1 MNKFA
6 IGCGVVVVILLFIA
20 VVVALA
26 LGGTYNRLVRLQ
38 QSVDQSWAQVQN
50 VYQRRA
56 DLIPKLVNTV
66 SGAANFEKS
75 TLVEVRNARASVG
88 QVKLDPNK
96 APTDP
101 AELAQFQAAQGQLS
115 NALSRLLVVVERY
128 PELKANQNFVG
139 LQAQLEG
146 TENRISVERGTCS
159 VLRSAHFSPRNRAQK
174 DRRLCLSILG
184 LRHLHPQQHRNSL
197 HAWIEKVDRAVHCS
211 MLKYGGEAALISI
224 ARRSGRSTRLLAVA
238 LLALLVQS
246 VRAAEI
252 IPPKPTGYFNDYAN
266 VVSKEAAHR
275 FNEQLAQ
282 FERETSDQV
291 VVAVFPKM
299 QSDSSI
305 EDYTQRVAQAWGV
318 GQKDRRNGVALFV
331 FVADRKMFIQV
342 GYGLEGAL
350 PDIMAFDITEYRI
363 KPHFRN
369 GDYEGGLATGIDL
382 ICKAVRG
389 EYKGSGKTV
398 AEQRRNTGAP
408 GLLFFIIFV
417 IVLIVISR
425 VVRRLAGY
433 GYSSGRGG
441 PIFLPVGG
449 GGGGWSSGG
458 GGGFSGF
465 SGGGGSFGGGGAGSS
480 W

>member
-1 MNKFA
+1 
-6 IGCGVVVVILLFIA
+6 
-20 VVVALA
+20 
-26 LGGTYNRLVRLQ
+26 
-38 QSVDQSWAQVQN
+38 
-50 VYQRRA
+50 
-56 DLIPKLVNTV
+56 
-66 SGAANFEKS
+66 
-75 TLVEVRNARASVG
+75 
-88 QVKLDPNK
+88 
-96 APTDP
+96 
-101 AELAQFQAAQGQLS
+101 
-115 NALSRLLVVVERY
+115 
-128 PELKANQNFVG
+128 
-139 LQAQLEG
+139 
-146 TENRISVERGTCS
+146 
-159 VLRSAHFSPRNRAQK
+159 
-174 DRRLCLSILG
+174 
-184 LRHLHPQQHRNSL
+184 
-197 HAWIEKVDRAVHCS
+197 

-305 EDYTQRVAQAWGV
+305 DDYTQRVAQAWGV

-350 PDIMAFDITEYRI
+350 PDITAFDITEYRI

-382 ICKAVRG
+382 ICKAIRG

-465 SGGGGSFGGGGAGSS
+465 GGGGGSFGGGGAGSS